1 MLYGSE
7 AWSVKGKDAIRL
19 ERHDPRMVT
28 SLCNFRPEDRIS
40 VEELRTRL
48 KLKSTRESLQDR
60 RL

>member
-19 ERHDPRMVT
+19 ERHDARMVI
-28 SLCNFRPEDRIS
+28 SMCNFRPEDRIS
-40 VEELRTRL
+40 AEELRTSL
-48 KLKSTRESLQDR
+48 KLKSTREGLQDR